1 MVKTGCTLCS
11 GITYYKTCPAM
22 SKTALVI
29 LAQGAEEMET
39 VITADVLRRGGVTVT
54 IAGLDGADP
63 VLCSRQIT
71 IVPDKALDA
80 ALAENPI
87 YDAVCIRSRQF
98 LWYKPVYEQTDHLM
112 VSNRRP
118 WTLEI
123 PEALQVRCRPF
134 GGLEFNGCWGI
145 GDWERPFFNGTNP
158 PQPPIPLQLLCTWIY
173 SRYKHENTGTLNS
186 GASRGRASGNLT
198 HTTSVILPGGLE
210 GSDRLSKSVVVG
222 NVLKEHEQKG
232 KIVAAICAA
241 PTAFVAHGIAQNKK
255 VTSYPTTKDKIPAD
269 CYTYVEGERVVVDGN
284 VVTSR
289 GPGTAYW
296 FGLKLIELLTGKDK
310 ADQVEKGMII
320 TGY

>member
-1 MVKTGCTLCS
+1 
-11 GITYYKTCPAM
+11 M

-87 YDAVCIRSRQF
+87 YDA
-98 LWYKPVYEQTDHLM
+98 
-112 VSNRRP
+112 
-118 WTLEI
+118 
-123 PEALQVRCRPF
+123 
-134 GGLEFNGCWGI
+134 
-145 GDWERPFFNGTNP
+145 
-158 PQPPIPLQLLCTWIY
+158 
-173 SRYKHENTGTLNS
+173 
-186 GASRGRASGNLT
+186 
-198 HTTSVILPGGLE
+198 VILPGGLE

>member
-1 MVKTGCTLCS
+1 MVLSSFIKTKFHSKYKSLLTFSLNS
-11 GITYYKTCPAM
+11 VQQRYYKTCPAM

-87 YDAVCIRSRQF
+87 YDA
-98 LWYKPVYEQTDHLM
+98 
-112 VSNRRP
+112 
-118 WTLEI
+118 
-123 PEALQVRCRPF
+123 
-134 GGLEFNGCWGI
+134 
-145 GDWERPFFNGTNP
+145 
-158 PQPPIPLQLLCTWIY
+158 
-173 SRYKHENTGTLNS
+173 
-186 GASRGRASGNLT
+186 
-198 HTTSVILPGGLE
+198 VILPGGLE